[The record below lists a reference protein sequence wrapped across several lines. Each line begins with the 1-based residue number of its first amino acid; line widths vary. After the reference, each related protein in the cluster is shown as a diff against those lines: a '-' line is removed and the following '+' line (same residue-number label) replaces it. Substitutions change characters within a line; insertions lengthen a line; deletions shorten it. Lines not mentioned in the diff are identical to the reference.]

1 MTRAAGRLLVA
12 IAALHFAV
20 GAWLGRAPL
29 REIARAGFFGALASN
44 SNRQLWFWFL
54 AFTPPL
60 AILGV
65 LLARGEA
72 RPRSGWAGATLA
84 AIAGVGAALLPV
96 SGFWLLFLPAGLL
109 VADARRRPA
118 APRQWRRGEFT
129 ISTDPS
135 RLDRAAIA
143 NFLTTSYWAAGIP
156 RSVADRAIDGS
167 LSFGLFEGARQIGF
181 ARVVTDRAT
190 FAYLADVYVLEEYR
204 GRGLAL
210 WMMETIRAHPELQ
223 KLRRWMLAT
232 RDAHPLYRKVGYV
245 SLAQPERLMEIVD
258 PDIYRRGSPPF
269 AR

>member
-1 MTRAAGRLLVA
+1 MTRAAGWLLVA
-12 IAALHFAV
+12 IAALHAAV
-20 GAWLGRAPL
+20 GAWLGRGPL
-29 REIARAGFFGALASN
+29 RAIERAGFFDALASN
-44 SNRQLWFWFL
+44 SNRRLWFWFV
-54 AFTPPL
+54 AFALPL

-72 RPRSGWAGATLA
+72 RPRSGWLGIALA
-84 AIAGVGAALLPV
+84 AVAGIGAALLPV

-109 VADARRRPA
+109 VAGASRRPP

-143 NFLTTSYWAAGIP
+143 DFLTTSYWAAGIP
-156 RSVADRAIDGS
+156 RSVVDRGIDGS
-167 LSFGLFEGARQIGF
+167 LSFGLFDGARQIGF

-190 FAYLADVYVLEEYR
+190 FAYLADVYVLEQYR

-210 WMMETIRAHPELQ
+210 WMMETIRVHPELQ

-232 RDAHPLYRKVGYV
+232 RDAHPLYRKVGFV
-245 SLAQPERLMEIVD
+245 PLAQPERLMEIAD
-258 PDIYRRGSPPF
+258 PDIYRRSSPPS

>member
-1 MTRAAGRLLVA
+1 MTRAAGWLLVT
-12 IAALHFAV
+12 IAALHAAV
-20 GAWLGRAPL
+20 GAWLGRGPL
-29 REIARAGFFGALASN
+29 RAVAHAGFVDALASN
-44 SNRQLWFWFL
+44 SNRQLRFWFL
-54 AFTPPL
+54 AFAPPL
-60 AILGV
+60 AILGL

-72 RPRSGWAGATLA
+72 RPRSGWVGVALAVVA
-84 AIAGVGAALLPV
+84 AIGAALLPV

-109 VADARRRPA
+109 VADARRRPR

-143 NFLTTSYWAAGIP
+143 AFLTTSYWATGVP
-156 RSVADRAIDGS
+156 RSVVDRAIDGS

-232 RDAHPLYRKVGYV
+232 RDAHALYRKVGFV
-245 SLAQPERLMEIVD
+245 ALAQPERLMEIAD
-258 PDIYRRGSPPF
+258 PDIYRRGGAAPG
-269 AR
+269 